1 MEDRYTLNNYPHI
14 IVDMG
19 DGRAYKLDFRLLK
32 ESDVSISFQIGF
44 MAGLIDNPQ
53 SVNLEIGDVKAG
65 FALGEKIRLKETD
78 ELPIWLKL

>member
-1 MEDRYTLNNYPHI
+1 
-14 IVDMG
+14 
-19 DGRAYKLDFRLLK
+19 
-32 ESDVSISFQIGF
+32 